1 MICAPLYPPTTLLGM
16 ASSVISLTG
25 LTGEGVGGG
34 SPGAV
39 MRIEMSNNKHW
50 RLAWNLM
57 DSMSLLSFHLDL
69 DVRNAVAVAYKS
81 L

>member
-1 MICAPLYPPTTLLGM
+1 M

-25 LTGEGVGGG
+25 LSGGG
-34 SPGAV
+34 GFPGPV

-69 DVRNAVAVAYKS
+69 DVRNAVVVAYKS